1 MKGWCQA
8 RDWEINA
15 NEGTVEENI
24 DNSFKSL
31 NCKEEKKRGRK
42 KAILEEVAHYR
53 EILLILWFL
62 YLEYRN
68 NNVIPETK
76 W

>member
-15 NEGTVEENI
+15 SEGTVKENI

-31 NCKEEKKRGRK
+31 NCKEEKKRRRK

-53 EILLILWFL
+53 EILLILLFL
-62 YLEYRN
+62 YL
-68 NNVIPETK
+68 
-76 W
+76 

>member
-15 NEGTVEENI
+15 SEGTVKENI

-31 NCKEEKKRGRK
+31 NCKEEKKRRRK
-42 KAILEEVAHYR
+42 KGNIRRSCTLQGDFIDIIVSLF
-53 EILLILWFL
+53 I
-62 YLEYRN
+62 
-68 NNVIPETK
+68 V
-76 W
+76 